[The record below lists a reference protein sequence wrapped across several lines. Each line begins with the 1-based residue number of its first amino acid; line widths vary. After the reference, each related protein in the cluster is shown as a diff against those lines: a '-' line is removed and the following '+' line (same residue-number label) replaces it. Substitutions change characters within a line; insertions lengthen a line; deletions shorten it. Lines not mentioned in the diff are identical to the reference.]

1 MLVSSAIF
9 QRTARKQV
17 GVSLIEVAISILVLS
32 IGAIGLAS
40 LQIAAKRSGFEA
52 VQRTE
57 ASSLAMGILERM
69 RANSTVLDEY
79 VTTGIG
85 KTVRDDLPPAPT
97 PQCIGGTSCTA
108 SQMAV
113 WDLWEWER
121 AVNGE
126 TTSNSAGGLVRPTA
140 CISLDATTVR
150 LVIVE
155 IAWEGFQELDND
167 SAGTGCGT
175 GSYDSAGVTD
185 GNRQLLRL
193 VTYVGEG

>member
-1 MLVSSAIF
+1 MFVNNVILQQTVRNETGISLV
-9 QRTARKQV
+9 
-17 GVSLIEVAISILVLS
+17 EVAIAILVLS

-40 LQIAAKRSGFEA
+40 LQITAKRTGFEA

-57 ASSLAMGILERM
+57 ATSLATGIFERM
-69 RANSTVLDEY
+69 RANSTVLDAY
-79 VTTGIG
+79 VTTGVG
-85 KTVRDDLPPAPT
+85 KAVGDLPAVPAT
-97 PQCIGGTSCTA
+97 SCIGGTSCTA
-108 SQMAV
+108 IQMAA

-140 CISLDATTVR
+140 CISLDATEDR
-150 LVIVE
+150 IVIVE
-155 IAWEGFQELDND
+155 IAWEGFQELVND

-175 GSYDSAGVTD
+175 GSYDSTGGVTD